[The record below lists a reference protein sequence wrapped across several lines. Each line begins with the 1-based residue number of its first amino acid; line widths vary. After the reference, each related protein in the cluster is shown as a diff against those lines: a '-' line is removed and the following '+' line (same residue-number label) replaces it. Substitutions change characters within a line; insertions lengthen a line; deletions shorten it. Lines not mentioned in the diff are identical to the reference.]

1 MAHIMDRMYGGVCY
15 AGIDVD
21 PEVKYPKGAGR
32 VAFTEEK
39 SFMDAISARYVQLSQ
54 TTDGDNKRVR
64 VHNPLY
70 SLF

>member
-1 MAHIMDRMYGGVCY
+1 MAHIMDRLYGNVCY

-54 TTDGDNKRVR
+54 TTDGDNKRVM
-64 VHNPLY
+64 L
-70 SLF
+70 